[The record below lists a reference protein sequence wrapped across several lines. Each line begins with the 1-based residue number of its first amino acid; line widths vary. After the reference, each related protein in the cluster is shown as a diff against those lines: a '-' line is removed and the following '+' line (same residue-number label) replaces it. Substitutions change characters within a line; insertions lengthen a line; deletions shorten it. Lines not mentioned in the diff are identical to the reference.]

1 MANDVTMLGAGP
13 RVTIGELLAD
23 ATLGLV
29 PVVLAEPDINAHVT
43 WAHATEQVD
52 PRPHL
57 RPREF
62 VCTLGSALIN
72 PRASKA
78 FVTALVDASVACVGI
93 GLGEVHLDPPAEL
106 VSACRTRG
114 LPLLVIPHGTPFLAV
129 NDAILRRR
137 SEAETEARRIETAL
151 LGDLLHRA
159 RSGATE
165 EQLRTEASWA
175 LSGSG
180 YPVELRGVTSSR
192 GSLAERGPSDE
203 FAEQFASIIEI
214 ARVQVER
221 AAVEQR
227 VRVGQLIEFVEQGL
241 AHAGALVPEV
251 DARGLDA
258 GRLQVSA
265 WPEGSADAVTKRWPQ
280 AVIGTTSRSV
290 TMISAPMPETETQS
304 LGLVCGYSSTVGAP
318 QLRPAISEAWSA
330 FTLARSRGGVAGPR
344 DLVSLEA
351 LLEQLPAEVPRRFVE
366 RLLSPIIDS
375 DGSSRGGLLVTLRAY
390 IATDQHVQRTA
401 DSLFVHVNTVRH
413 RLGRIREV
421 SGRDPTTLDG
431 LTDLRIALWAYDRR
445 RAVSARLVPPLR

>member
-1 MANDVTMLGAGP
+1 MVNDIGALGAGP
-13 RVTIGELLAD
+13 RVTIGDLLAD

-29 PVVLAEPDINAHVT
+29 PVVIADSDANAHVT

-72 PRASKA
+72 PRASEA
-78 FVTALVDASVACVGI
+78 FVAALADASVACVGI
-93 GLGEVHLDPPAEL
+93 GVGEVHLDPPAEL
-106 VSACRTRG
+106 IAACRIWG

-137 SEAETEARRIETAL
+137 SEAETEARRVETAVL
-151 LGDLLHRA
+151 SDLLHRA

-165 EQLRTEASWA
+165 DQLRVEASLA
-175 LSGSG
+175 LSGGASEE
-180 YPVELRGVTSSR
+180 PRGVASVR
-192 GSLAERGPSDE
+192 APLAKPGPSDE

-241 AHAGALVPEV
+241 AHAGALVPEL
-251 DARGLDA
+251 DARGLGA
-258 GRLQVSA
+258 GPLQVSA

-280 AVIGTTSRSV
+280 AVIGTTARTV
-290 TMISAPMPETETQS
+290 TMITAPMPESETQS
-304 LGLVCGYSSTVGAP
+304 LGLVCGYSSSVGLP
-318 QLRPAISEAWSA
+318 QLRSAISEAWSA

-351 LLEQLPAEVPRRFVE
+351 LLEQLPTDVSRRFVE
-366 RLLSPIIDS
+366 RLLAPIIDA
-375 DGSSRGGLLVTLRAY
+375 DGSSRGDLLSTLRAY
-390 IATDQHVQRTA
+390 VAADQHVQRTA
-401 DSLFVHVNTVRH
+401 DALFVHVNTVRH

-421 SGRDPTTLDG
+421 SGRDPMTLSG
-431 LTDLRIALWAYDRR
+431 LTDLRIALWAFDRR
-445 RAVSARLVPPLR
+445 LAVGARLVPPLR

>member
-1 MANDVTMLGAGP
+1 MMNDVGALGTGP
-13 RVTIGELLAD
+13 RVNIGDLLAD

-29 PVVLAEPDINAHVT
+29 PVVITESDVNTRVT

-72 PRASKA
+72 PRASEA
-78 FVTALVDASVACVGI
+78 FVAALVDASVACVGI

-106 VSACRTRG
+106 VAACRVRG

-137 SEAETEARRIETAL
+137 SEAETEARRRETAVL
-151 LGDLLHRA
+151 SDLLHRA

-165 EQLRTEASWA
+165 VQLRAEASRA
-175 LSGSG
+175 LSDA
-180 YPVELRGVTSSR
+180 SR
-192 GSLAERGPSDE
+192 LGEPREVAPPRAASAKPGPSDE

-241 AHAGALVPEV
+241 AHAGALVPEL
-251 DARGLDA
+251 DARGLGA
-258 GRLQVSA
+258 GLLQVSA

-280 AVIGTTSRSV
+280 AVIGTTARTV
-290 TMISAPMPETETQS
+290 TMITAPMPESETQS
-304 LGLVCGYSSTVGAP
+304 LGLVCGYSSSVSAP
-318 QLRPAISEAWSA
+318 QLRSAISEAWSA

-351 LLEQLPAEVPRRFVE
+351 LLEQLPADVSRRFVE
-366 RLLSPIIDS
+366 RLLVPIIEAD
-375 DGSSRGGLLVTLRAY
+375 DSSRGDLLATLRAY
-390 IATDQHVQRTA
+390 IAADQHVQRTA

-413 RLGRIREV
+413 RLGRVREV
-421 SGRDPTTLDG
+421 SGRDPMTLSG